1 MIDRELMQ
9 MALDALEYAA
19 DEIGCPN
26 DDDSIGIARK
36 ALRARLAGW
45 ERVNMHDHK
54 EGDLGIGTVKWDAS
68 APLVVHSHPAFQAT
82 PPQQPEQEP
91 VATLFGSLP
100 VYDVPP
106 KQEPVAWMHN
116 FIDEVVIAHRPVD
129 LDRHPDRWTPL
140 YKDPTPCQ
148 TCEALARTVMM
159 DQVSYDIPPRHR
171 EPPTQDLSAPLTVN
185 GVPMYPQREWQGLT
199 DEEVRD
205 LWSWSMTTEA
215 ERTANTQQHAFACAI
230 EAKLKEKNN
239 A

>member
-1 MIDRELMQ
+1 MTDRELMQ
-9 MALDALEYAA
+9 MALDALTQANQCIFISAKLPFPPALNATSKAA
-19 DEIGCPN
+19 E
-26 DDDSIGIARK
+26 
-36 ALRARLAGW
+36 ALRARLA
-45 ERVNMHDHK
+45 
-54 EGDLGIGTVKWDAS
+54 
-68 APLVVHSHPAFQAT
+68 
-82 PPQQPEQEP
+82 QPEQEP

-100 VYDVPP
+100 VYDVPS

-199 DEEVRD
+199 DEEMFS
-205 LWSWSMTTEA
+205 LWVKCPAETED
-215 ERTANTQQHAFACAI
+215 RFAFARAI
-230 EAKLKEKNN
+230 EQALKDKNT
-239 A
+239 